1 MGRPWKFVEKGK
13 KEICKR
19 TQKKTIRRIR
29 KEGHKGMTAD
39 RVTYKQ
45 AASRMPVKPDWI
57 KKGRRAG
64 QTSSGTE
71 VKFSAF
77 QPASDE
83 RVLNRRLRRLRETPK
98 DQARHAG
105 NRLLMNFGKRL
116 MTKKDQE
123 EWDEYKLR
131 RWSNKRGH

>member
-1 MGRPWKFVEKGK
+1 MKKAKRKYAKGRRK
-13 KEICKR
+13 KQFGEFGE
-19 TQKKTIRRIR
+19 
-29 KEGHKGMTAD
+29 EGHKGMTAD

-105 NRLLMNFGKRL
+105 NRLLMNFGPRL
-116 MTKKDQE
+116 MTQKDQE
-123 EWDEYKLR
+123 AWDAYKLR